1 MFIMSTNQQIILQT
15 LVEQKHA
22 ELAPEK
28 TISEFFHLFATEQI
42 LKDYDLNYDEITRGV
57 TDGGGDGG
65 IDAIYTFLNG
75 ELIQDNHAIADSK
88 KNALLELVIIQSK
101 FAPGFTEEAI
111 NKCISSA
118 KDLLDLS
125 KDIESLRTVYN
136 VNVISNMSL
145 FREQYKK
152 IISKF
157 PKLEISYFYCT
168 KGTEVHSN
176 VERKIHDLKRELY
189 RLFSDATL
197 NFEFVT
203 AGNLLDIS
211 RKERTTTKGLILKDN
226 PISTQD
232 GGYIT
237 ISSLKSYYEFI
248 TQENK
253 LLKYFFDANIRDY
266 QGGVEV
272 NKGINETLLN
282 KGSEEDFWW
291 LNNGITITASNASYS
306 GKTLT
311 IEDPQIVNG
320 LQTSYEIFNYFNT
333 AKDFEDQRSILVRV
347 ITTRS
352 EKSRLKVIRATNS
365 QTKVPLSSLRAT
377 EEIHRDIEDY
387 FATKGLFYD
396 RRKNYYKNEGKPWDK
411 IISIAYLGQ
420 SVMAIVLQEPDYAR
434 ARPSSLLKDDCDYT
448 RVFNSNYPIDLYLK
462 CVQVL
467 KKVEEALKDSSYN
480 FSTTQIGDIKFHV
493 TLYLVCK
500 ILDKEKPNQNEIA
513 SINLDL
519 LVKDI
524 INTTIDDVFVLYDT
538 LGGTNAVA
546 KGKEMVNELK
556 KLIAENL
563 TKN

>member
-1 MFIMSTNQQIILQT
+1 MSTNQQIILQT

-22 ELAPEK
+22 ELAP
-28 TISEFFHLFATEQI
+28 TTSINEFFHLFATEQI
-42 LKDYDLNYDEITRGV
+42 LKDYDLNYDEINRGV
-57 TDGGGDGG
+57 TEGGGDGG
-65 IDAIYTFLNG
+65 IDGIYTFLNG
-75 ELIQDNHAIADSK
+75 ELIQDVNAIMESK

-101 FAPGFTEEAI
+101 FTPGFTEEAI

-125 KDIESLRTVYN
+125 KDIDSLRTVYN

-157 PKLEISYFYCT
+157 PKLEIAYFYCT
-168 KGTEVHSN
+168 KGTDVHQN
-176 VERKIHDLKRELY
+176 VERKIHDLRREMT

-197 NFEFVT
+197 SFNFIT
-203 AGNLLDIS
+203 AGDLLEIS
-211 RKERTTTKGLILKDN
+211 RKERTTSKGLVLKDN

-232 GGYIT
+232 GGYIA
-237 ISSLKSYYEFI
+237 ISGLKSYYEFI
-248 TQENK
+248 SEEEK

-272 NKGINETLLN
+272 NKGITETLQN
-282 KGSEEDFWW
+282 KSPEEDFWW
-291 LNNGITITASNASYS
+291 LNNGITITASTASYS

-320 LQTSYEIFNYFNT
+320 LQTSYEIFNYFT
-333 AKDFEDQRSILVRV
+333 TTKDFDDERSILVRV
-347 ITTRS
+347 ITTKS

-365 QTKVPLSSLRAT
+365 QTRVPLSSLRAT
-377 EEIHRDIEDY
+377 EEIHRDLEDY
-387 FATKGLFYD
+387 LATKGLFYD

-420 SVMAIVLQEPDYAR
+420 AVMAILLQEPDYAR

-462 CVQVL
+462 CIQLL
-467 KKVEEALKDSSYN
+467 KLIEEALRSNTYN

-500 ILDKEKPNQNEIA
+500 ITNKEKPSHSEIA
-513 SINLDL
+513 SIIIDSILPE
-519 LVKDI
+519 DI
-524 INTTIDDVFVLYDT
+524 NSSIDDVFVLYDT

-556 KLIAENL
+556 KLISDNI
-563 TKN
+563 T

>member
-1 MFIMSTNQQIILQT
+1 MSTNQQIILQT

-22 ELAPEK
+22 ELAPAK
-28 TISEFFHLFATEQI
+28 SINDFFHLFATEQI
-42 LKDYDLNYDEITRGV
+42 LKDYDLNYDEINRGV
-57 TDGGGDGG
+57 TEGGGDGG
-65 IDAIYTFLNG
+65 IDGIYTFLNG
-75 ELIQDNHAIADSK
+75 ELIQDANSILDSK
-88 KNALLELVIIQSK
+88 KNALLELIIIQSK
-101 FAPGFTEEAI
+101 FSPGFTEEAI

-125 KDIESLRTVYN
+125 KDIDSLRTVYN
-136 VNVISNMSL
+136 VNIISNMSL

-168 KGTEVHSN
+168 KGTTVHPN
-176 VERKIHDLKRELY
+176 VERKIHDFRREMNK
-189 RLFSDATL
+189 LFSDATL
-197 NFEFVT
+197 GFTFIT
-203 AGNLLDIS
+203 AGDLLEIS
-211 RKERTTTKGLILKDN
+211 RKERTTSKGLVLKDN

-232 GGYIT
+232 GGYIA
-237 ISSLKSYYEFI
+237 ISGLKSYYEFI
-248 TQENK
+248 TKEDK

-272 NKGINETLLN
+272 NKGINETLQN
-282 KGSEEDFWW
+282 KHTEEDFWW
-291 LNNGITITASNASYS
+291 LNNGITITASTASYS

-320 LQTSYEIFNYFNT
+320 LQTSFEIYNYFT
-333 AKDFEDQRSILVRV
+333 TTRDFDDERSILVRV
-347 ITTRS
+347 ITTKS

-387 FATKGLFYD
+387 FTTKGLFYD
-396 RRKNYYKNEGKPWDK
+396 RRKNFYKNEGKPWDK

-420 SVMAIVLQEPDYAR
+420 AIMAIVLQEPDYAR
-434 ARPSSLLKDDCDYT
+434 ARPSSLLKDDCDYS

-462 CVQVL
+462 CILIL
-467 KKVEEALKDSSYN
+467 KLVEDTLKNSTYN

-493 TLYLVCK
+493 TLYLVCRITK
-500 ILDKEKPNQNEIA
+500 KAKPSHEEIV
-513 SINLDL
+513 SINVDAIP
-519 LVKDI
+519 KDD
-524 INTTIDDVFVLYDT
+524 INTSIDDVFVLYDS

-546 KGKEMVNELK
+546 KGKEMINELK
-556 KLIAENL
+556 KLISENAV
-563 TKN
+563 K

>member
-1 MFIMSTNQQIILQT
+1 M
-15 LVEQKHA
+15 
-22 ELAPEK
+22 
-28 TISEFFHLFATEQI
+28 FATEQI

-176 VERKIHDLKRELY
+176 VEMKIHDLKRELY

>member
-1 MFIMSTNQQIILQT
+1 MSTNQQIILQT

-28 TISEFFHLFATEQI
+28 TINEFFHLFATEQI

-57 TDGGGDGG
+57 TDGSGDGG

-75 ELIQDNHAIADSK
+75 ELIQDSHAIADSK

-101 FAPGFTEEAI
+101 FAPGFTEESI

-168 KGTEVHSN
+168 KGIDVHPN
-176 VERKIHDLKRELY
+176 VQRKINDLKRELN

-197 NFEFVT
+197 NFEFIR
-203 AGNLLDIS
+203 AGELLEIS
-211 RKERTTTKGLILKDN
+211 RKERTTSKGLVLKDN

-232 GGYIT
+232 GGYIA

-272 NKGINETLLN
+272 NKGINETLQN
-282 KGSEEDFWW
+282 KGAEEDFWW

-320 LQTSYEIFNYFNT
+320 LQTSYEINNYFNT
-333 AKDFEDQRSILVRV
+333 TKDFEDQRSILVRV
-347 ITTRS
+347 ITTKS

-420 SVMAIVLQEPDYAR
+420 AIMAIVLQEPDYAR
-434 ARPSSLLKDDCDYT
+434 ARPSSLLKDDSDYT

-462 CVQVL
+462 CIQVL
-467 KKVEEALKDSSYN
+467 KLVEDVIKFSSYN

-500 ILDKEKPNQNEIA
+500 ILNKDRPNHNEIA
-513 SINLDL
+513 SIDLDSIK
-519 LVKDI
+519 KDE
-524 INTTIDDVFVLYDT
+524 INTAIDDVYVLYDS

-563 TKN
+563 IK